1 MRVGSIKLQNF
12 RGFAACTLS
21 LDRPLTVLVGVN
33 GAGKTSTLDAI
44 VRLLGVTNRVPG
56 RAKRLLVDADIR
68 RDAAGCEIDMVG
80 MTNGAPFHTAI
91 QLVRGG
97 RQVVN
102 TTLPKRAV
110 VGEADADSGEA
121 DAGSGKRLPT
131 ALPAAY
137 YPASRMVPDQRYLR
151 AHGAPPSLFGRG
163 LDAIESLDRLSLRAN
178 LSFDDFFQW
187 FRLREDLENEQ
198 RTRGAPEYEDR
209 PLKAV
214 RDAIERVVPGIS
226 RLRVQRLPF
235 RLVALKNGAEYE
247 LDQLSD
253 GERGLLAMVGDL
265 AFRLTIAHRELPDP
279 LQGEALVLID
289 EIEQHL
295 HPSWQRLVVNSL
307 LRAFPNCQFIVTTHS
322 PQVLSEVPN
331 DAVLLLDDFQFF
343 RPAAPTQGRDT
354 NSILSEVLG
363 VAARP
368 QAIVKELDEIT
379 GLLDDGRH
387 DEARDRLDRLAQ
399 SLTERDPEVARLR
412 GLLDLVE
419 RIDASDREGA

>member
-1 MRVGSIKLQNF
+1 MRVSSIKLQNF
-12 RGFAACTLS
+12 RGFEACTLS

-44 VRLLGVTNRVPG
+44 IRLLGVTNRVMPGG
-56 RAKRLLVDADIR
+56 RATRLLVDADIR
-68 RDAAGCEIDMVG
+68 RGADECEIDMVG
-80 MTNGAPFHTAI
+80 VTNGAPFQTGIHLA
-91 QLVRGG
+91 RGG
-97 RQVVN
+97 RSIV
-102 TTLPKRAV
+102 TTSLPKRGGAS
-110 VGEADADSGEA
+110 EP
-121 DAGSGKRLPT
+121 DAGSGERPPT

-137 YPASRMVPDQRYLR
+137 YPASRMVPDQRYGR
-151 AHGAPPSLFGRG
+151 EQGAVPAVFVRE
-163 LDAIESLDRLSLRAN
+163 LDVLESLDRLSLRAN
-178 LSFDDFFQW
+178 LSFEDFFLW

-198 RTRGAPEYEDR
+198 RTRGTPEHEDR

-265 AFRLTIAHRELPDP
+265 AYRLTIANRELPDP
-279 LQGEALVLID
+279 LQGEALVMID

-295 HPSWQRLVVNSL
+295 HPSWQRLVVKSL
-307 LRAFPNCQFIVTTHS
+307 QRAFPNCQFVVTTRS

-354 NSILSEVLG
+354 NSILWEVLG

-368 QAIVKELDEIT
+368 QAIVNELAEIT
-379 GLLDDGRH
+379 DLLDDRRH
-387 DEARDRLDRLAQ
+387 DEARERLDRIAQ

-419 RIDASDREGA
+419 RIDASDHEGA

>member
-1 MRVGSIKLQNF
+1 MRVSSIKLQNF

-56 RAKRLLVDADIR
+56 SAKRLLVDADIR

-80 MTNGAPFHTAI
+80 VTNGAPFHTEI

-97 RQVVN
+97 RQVVT
-102 TTLPKRAV
+102 TTLPKRAGA
-110 VGEADADSGEA
+110 GEADADSGE
-121 DAGSGKRLPT
+121 RLPT

-137 YPASRMVPDQRYLR
+137 YPASRMLPDQRYLR
-151 AHGAPPSLFGRG
+151 VHGAPSSLFEGG

-178 LSFDDFFQW
+178 LSFDNFFQW

-214 RDAIERVVPGIS
+214 RDAMERVVPGIS
-226 RLRVQRLPF
+226 RLQVQRLPF

-265 AFRLTIAHRELPDP
+265 AFRLSIAHRELPDP
-279 LQGEALVLID
+279 LQGAALVLID

-295 HPSWQRLVVNSL
+295 HPSWQRLVVKSL
-307 LRAFPNCQFIVTTHS
+307 LQAFPNCQFIVTTHS

-354 NSILSEVLG
+354 NSILLEVLG

-368 QAIVKELDEIT
+368 QAFVKELDEIT

>member
-1 MRVGSIKLQNF
+1 MRISSIKLQNF
-12 RGFAACTLS
+12 RGFAGCTLS

-56 RAKRLLVDADIR
+56 RARGLLVDADIR

-80 MTNGAPFHTAI
+80 MANGAPFHTEI

-97 RQVVN
+97 KQVVT
-102 TTLPKRAV
+102 TTLPKRAGV
-110 VGEADADSGEA
+110 GEA
-121 DAGSGKRLPT
+121 DAGSGERLST

-137 YPASRMVPDQRYLR
+137 YPASRMVPDLRYLVVR
-151 AHGAPPSLFGRG
+151 ETAPSLFEGS
-163 LDAIESLDRLSLRAN
+163 LDALESLNRLPLRAN
-178 LSFDDFFQW
+178 LSFDNFFQW

-265 AFRLTIAHRELPDP
+265 AFRLSIAHRELPDP

-354 NSILSEVLG
+354 NSILWEVLG

-368 QAIVKELDEIT
+368 QAIVKELDEIA